1 MQRPHRQRRSSASS
15 AASCRCSSPSSAA
28 ISRIGAS
35 LPVIP
40 LFVHG
45 ALGYGPVIVGITIG
59 AQALVTVLTR
69 PWAGQRID
77 RDGPKAGMLVG
88 VCACTVSGLCYLA
101 AALLAAHPHAS
112 LAALLLGRVVLG
124 IGDSFVVTGALSWG
138 IARLG
143 PQHSGRVMTWHGIAM
158 YGAVAAGAPVGLL
171 IGGSHGFIAVAWL
184 VILLPLVSVLVA
196 VNMARAAVHAGKR
209 LPFFAVLGQVWKAG
223 LGLALGSIGFAAVTT
238 FATLLFVT
246 RGWAGTSFALTVFA
260 CAYVLPRSLYSGI
273 TDRLGGA
280 SVAAVSLSFEALGQ
294 LLIWNA
300 PGPAL
305 AFAGLAFAGLGCSMM
320 YPGLGVVAIAAVPAT
335 EPRRGAGCFRLVL
348 QPVDGPER
356 PAARHRRRAVRLSGH
371 LPVRRARRRG
381 RRRPGVENRQR
392 ATRRDR
398 RLISRRVRS
407 PAYARPRRRPVPRR

>member
-1 MQRPHRQRRSSASS
+1 VN
-15 AASCRCSSPSSAA
+15 SPSSHAA
-28 ISRIGAS
+28 AAPPTPQFSFVSGILPLFLTVFCSYFTIGAS

-320 YPGLGVVAIAAVPAT
+320 YPGLGVVAIAAVP
-335 EPRRGAGCFRLVL
+335 PQSRGAALGAFGSFFNLSM
-348 QPVDGPER
+348 G
-356 PAARHRRRAVRLSGH
+356 LSGP
-371 LPVRRARRRG
+371 LL
-381 RRRPGVENRQR
+381 GVVAAQFGYPAIYLCGGLGAAAAAVLAWRIGSAQR
-392 ATRRDR
+392 AAT
-398 RLISRRVRS
+398 
-407 PAYARPRRRPVPRR
+407 AG